1 MGGIFQNLAAEI
13 LTNWARLQIMGTDP
27 STGASGKDIHLAGAL
42 GSVLGGAVGGPIGSV
57 LGGAL
62 AGKLFKFAGGG
73 LMGAGIPAMVGDS
86 HQAAN
91 GEWVIPRVPSLAIP
105 ARMLDQIAG
114 RAAVQMGGGGNTVHA
129 PITIH
134 VGKIDGQTDIAA
146 LGEQLA
152 WHLEQRQKVR

>member
-13 LTNWARLQIMGTDP
+13 LTNWARLQIMGADP
-27 STGASGKDIHLAGAL
+27 TTGAGGKDVHLAGAL

-62 AGKLFKFAGGG
+62 AGKLFKFADGG
-73 LMGAGIPAMVGDS
+73 LLGAGIPAMVGDS

-91 GEWVIPRVPSLAIP
+91 GEWVVPRVPSLAIP
-105 ARMLDQIAG
+105 AGMLDQIAG
-114 RAAVQMGGGGNTVHA
+114 KAVQYMGGGSTGDTTNHFHIQA
-129 PITIH
+129 
-134 VGKIDGQTDIAA
+134 KLDSQLDIAA

-152 WHLEQRQKVR
+152 WHLEQRQKVA